1 MSDLVM
7 SGLIVGV
14 LAMIFFTP
22 FLMARGIS
30 KLDERSGA
38 GNMVLCALPIVNLA
52 RAEKIYYG
60 RFKLCTISPII
71 AIVCIVA
78 RFFIW
83 RNAYDN
89 VTLGTISV
97 VLFWLSIL
105 FYFISN
111 MIFVY
116 NVINDASVM
125 SGPKLLLFTIAYP
138 FGQYY
143 VGAYLNNVIRHNK
156 NMEDTFK
163 G

>member
-1 MSDLVM
+1 MSEVLM

-14 LAMIFFTP
+14 LAIIFFTP

-38 GNMVLCALPIVNLA
+38 SDILMCAIPIVNLA

-60 RFKLCTISPII
+60 KFKLCTISPII

-83 RNAYDN
+83 RNAYGN
-89 VTLGTISV
+89 VALGTVSV

-111 MIFVY
+111 MIFVF
-116 NVINDASVM
+116 NVINDAGVM
-125 SGPKLLLFTIAYP
+125 SGPKLVLLTIAYP

-156 NMEDTFK
+156 KMEATFK